1 MSKQSDDR
9 DLWRRFAATSLSSPA
24 PSALDLAA
32 YADGTLDEAAMADIE
47 AWLALNPDEMD
58 SVLEARAL
66 RDVEPDELPVP
77 LAAVRRARALITLP
91 YIASPWQ
98 RRAGWVAVAA
108 SLILICIAELPVPAR
123 HSTAAN
129 ARSEPLVID
138 LGVNVGVGAGD
149 AGSLL

>member
-9 DLWRRFAATSLSSPA
+9 DLWRDFVATSKNAPA

-32 YADGTLDEAAMADIE
+32 YADGTLDDAALADVE
-47 AWLALNPDEMD
+47 AWLALNPDDMD

-66 RDVEPDELPVP
+66 LYVEPGELPVP
-77 LAAVRRARALITLP
+77 VAAVRRARALVTQP

-129 ARSEPLVID
+129 ARPEPLVID
-138 LGVNVGVGAGD
+138 LGVNVGVGTGD